1 MSDKYFKYVQ
11 WLLYLLMGLSG
22 LFVILF
28 YISPANPD
36 LILYWMYAM
45 VIFSLVVIA
54 LVATY
59 AMIKSP
65 KGSFKA
71 LIYIGGLI
79 GIGILSY
86 VFSKNTFGPAAL
98 EKYSITANTVKL
110 VGAGLLLMYFALIT
124 AIGALIY
131 TSVIKFFQK

>member
-11 WLLYLLMGLSG
+11 WLLYLLMGLSA
-22 LFVILF
+22 LFVIVF
-28 YISPANPD
+28 YFNSENPD
-36 LILYWMYAM
+36 MLLYWMYTM

-54 LVATY
+54 IVATY

-79 GIGILSY
+79 AIGILSY

-98 EKYSITANTVKL
+98 EKYKITANTVKL
-110 VGAGLLLMYFALIT
+110 VGAGLLLMYFMLII
-124 AIGALIY
+124 AIGSLVY